1 MHPSWQE
8 SGYSIRETSSRH
20 TTCESKYGR
29 TPKAKKRLSPG
40 IDPSSC
46 SLCFTFNAAI
56 LWALFPSI
64 SNLVQKLDPVPAV
77 WMGVERRRFR
87 SELAQYFDALP
98 CATPLCPSYR
108 LSQPPTRRFRRN
120 LLPRACRRRG
130 KFSSALSSAAGT
142 PALLQ
147 RPSDRAIGRAIG
159 LSVCELIAARVQL
172 AGNCALV
179 CLPGKV
185 LVE

>member
-1 MHPSWQE
+1 MHASRQE

-64 SNLVQKLDPVPAV
+64 SNLVQN
-77 WMGVERRRFR
+77 WIRFPR
-87 SELAQYFDALP
+87 SGWESSWGGFAPSWRSTLMRYPALP
-98 CATPLCPSYR
+98 R
-108 LSQPPTRRFRRN
+108 
-120 LLPRACRRRG
+120 
-130 KFSSALSSAAGT
+130 SALLTASPNLQRAASGAIYCRALAGGAVNSPVLCRVPRGT

-179 CLPGKV
+179 GFPAKF